1 MEHVCRRFRRAALSL
16 PCHLR
21 LTDHLSLENG
31 RKGVLRCLRGR
42 VPADLQLQWS
52 WLYEDPR
59 SGELLGYRW
68 LKCCRQSPGGCC
80 PLLPRPAEALAGLG
94 ICRMPLLQ
102 AVVSAPDVLF
112 LLPLRT
118 LASPMQAAH

>member
-59 SGELLGYRW
+59 SGELLGLQVAEVLPTVTRW
-68 LKCCRQSPGGCC
+68 VL
-80 PLLPRPAEALAGLG
+80 
-94 ICRMPLLQ
+94 
-102 AVVSAPDVLF
+102 SA
-112 LLPLRT
+112 
-118 LASPMQAAH
+118 AA